1 MHLSYSLR
9 AGVYV
14 RILLFLS
21 LFYRNK
27 KDIPSKYV
35 HRTILSEYL
44 MFYFSLKYF
53 VIRNA
58 GVQLQAI
65 AILIIL
71 RHPLLSLIFC

>member
-1 MHLSYSLR
+1 
-9 AGVYV
+9 
-14 RILLFLS
+14 
-21 LFYRNK
+21 
-27 KDIPSKYV
+27 
-35 HRTILSEYL
+35 

-58 GVQLQAI
+58 GVQLHAI